1 MAMAMYGTH
10 GPWTMDHG
18 TPDYTDRRIQE
29 VSSEFYVSDSSI
41 AVPVRRTNI
50 RFFMQLLSIF
60 DKLTRQYDLSRT
72 FLRHPLSPATPKYLR
87 NTHSTIPQLSFPH
100 FRESIDTI
108 ISIIRIIR
116 MIT

>member
-50 RFFMQLLSIF
+50 RLFMQLLSIF

-72 FLRHPLSPATPKYLR
+72 FLRHPLSPATPKFFKKHPLN
-87 NTHSTIPQLSFPH
+87 NTSAIFSAFP
-100 FRESIDTI
+100 RID
-108 ISIIRIIR
+108 
-116 MIT
+116 